1 MAPARVVERHGRL
14 MPIDD
19 EWSLHPSVGNRWKIV
34 GTGADAAVDAEQ
46 RPRLASFT
54 DERGRGAAMKVQV
67 FGTGCAACATLKA
80 NTEKAVA
87 ELGLP
92 CSVEFESRILEMVRL
107 GIAELPALVVDGVVK
122 STGRALD
129 VPSVKAMLGQG

>member
-1 MAPARVVERHGRL
+1 MR
-14 MPIDD
+14 
-19 EWSLHPSVGNRWKIV
+19 
-34 GTGADAAVDAEQ
+34 
-46 RPRLASFT
+46 
-54 DERGRGAAMKVQV
+54 VQV

-92 CSVEFESRILEMVRL
+92 CSVEFESRILEMIKL